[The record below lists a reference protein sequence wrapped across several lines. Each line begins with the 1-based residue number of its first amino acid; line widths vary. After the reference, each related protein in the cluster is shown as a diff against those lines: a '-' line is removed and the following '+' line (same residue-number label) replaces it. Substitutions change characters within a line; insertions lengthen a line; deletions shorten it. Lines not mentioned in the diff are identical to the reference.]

1 MTLSAG
7 SIVFTG
13 FNADGNDNLA
23 FAVLEDIAAGT
34 QIHFS
39 DRTWDGAAFTTL
51 ETFWTWTA
59 TADVAAGTVVRIDN
73 FDSGT
78 LTADVG
84 SVAFSAT
91 NNRGFSASGETIYAY
106 TGPDATTPVTF
117 LAAIA
122 SKGFGLDD
130 GGVLDNTGL
139 VAGQTAL
146 SLGDNGGVD
155 VGAYA
160 GGRDGQVDFAAY
172 RALANDAA
180 NWTTQDDTGDQSAD
194 GIGPDVPFS
203 ATGFSVLPCF
213 APGTLIATPGGARP
227 VEALAAGDHVV
238 MADGGV
244 RVLVWAGSWQ
254 ADAGDAAH
262 RAVRIRAGAF
272 GAGRPARDLL
282 VSANHAVRLE
292 GVLVPAGNLLDG
304 ARVVREA
311 GCPARY
317 HHIATAEHG
326 VVLAE
331 GLAVE
336 TFCPLGAVPYADAPR
351 VTGALP
357 RLEQGAAL
365 RRLRARLGLAAGT
378 REHPLEGFVERV
390 APVPGGVVVEGWAAD
405 GPDGAE
411 LRLCAGAMV
420 VDLAANRWRS
430 DLDRAGLPAAGFSV
444 RLPVPHGV
452 AVSVR
457 RRRDGAALAFLP
469 GVAAAALPLVSGATP
484 PM

>member
-122 SKGFGLDD
+122 SKGFGLAD

-146 SLGDNGGVD
+146 SLDDNGGVD

-227 VEALAAGDHVV
+227 VEALAAGDRVV
-238 MADGGV
+238 MADGGE

-282 VSANHAVRLE
+282 VSANHAIRLE

-304 ARVVREA
+304 VRVVREA

-326 VVLAE
+326 VVVAE

-351 VTGALP
+351 VAGALP

-365 RRLRARLGLAAGT
+365 RRLRARVGLVAPEAG
-378 REHPLEGFVERV
+378 EHPLAGFVERV
-390 APVPGGVVVEGWAAD
+390 VPVPGGVVVEGWAAD

-411 LRLCAGAMV
+411 LRIRAGALV
-420 VDLAANRWRS
+420 VDLAANRWRG
-430 DLDRAGLPAAGFSV
+430 DLDRAGLPAAGFAL
-444 RLPVPHGV
+444 RLPVAHGV
-452 AVSVR
+452 AVSVH
-457 RRRDGAALAFLP
+457 RRRDDAPLP
-469 GVAAAALPLVSGATP
+469 QLHAVAPDVSAAASSRV
-484 PM
+484 